1 MEKSFYNKIVK
12 AIVVSMALSGLL
24 MGCSSTDPVA
34 TVGDA
39 KITEEELTDSLVM
52 QYGAEVLDILISNKI
67 VELEAEKAKI
77 TVTDDEI
84 EDEYKT
90 YIDYYGNEETLTK
103 TLESYGMSAD
113 KFRDELQSSILTEK
127 VLASTIKITDNEL
140 KTFFEDNKANYATAE
155 QVEASHIVV
164 EDEATANKVVEQL
177 NAGEEFAILAAQYST
192 DSSSS
197 ENGGELGRFGRG
209 AMENEFEDAAF
220 GLEVGE
226 ISKPVKTQEGFHIIK
241 VTDKV
246 EAKDAVYDDF
256 KEKVYEDLMN
266 QKMTEEYPTWLEEK
280 KEEFRIVNYL
290 QNNGAEKISGEK

>member
-1 MEKSFYNKIVK
+1 
-12 AIVVSMALSGLL
+12 MALTGLL

-77 TVTDDEI
+77 SVTNDEI
-84 EDEYKT
+84 EEEYKT

-103 TLESYGMSAD
+103 TLESYGMSTD

-140 KTFFEDNKANYATAE
+140 EMFFEENKANYTTVE

-177 NAGEEFAILAAQYST
+177 NAGEEFAKLAEQYST

-209 AMENEFEDAAF
+209 AMEGEFEEIFEQRKCTISRIGGDEF
-220 GLEVGE
+220 MIYVPGLTDREE
-226 ISKPVKTQEGFHIIK
+226 I
-241 VTDKV
+241 
-246 EAKDAVYDDF
+246 
-256 KEKVYEDLMN
+256 EKVSERIIGRLDSKMSRSGLPTIIGTSIGVAINEGYETAFD
-266 QKMTEEYPTWLEEK
+266 KWYK
-280 KEEFRIVNYL
+280 KVDSALYYAKEHGKNDY
-290 QNNGAEKISGEK
+290 KIYE

>member
-1 MEKSFYNKIVK
+1 MGKSFHNKIVK

-77 TVTDDEI
+77 SVTDGEI
-84 EDEYKT
+84 EEEYKT

-140 KTFFEDNKANYATAE
+140 EMFFEENKANYATVE
-155 QVEASHIVV
+155 QVEASHIAV
-164 EDEATANKVVEQL
+164 EDEATANKVVEHL
-177 NAGEEFAILAAQYST
+177 NAGEEFAELAAQYST

-209 AMENEFEDAAF
+209 AMEREFEDVAF

-226 ISKPVKTQEGFHIIK
+226 ISKPVKTEEGFHIIK

-246 EAKDAVYDDF
+246 EAKEAVYDDF
-256 KEKVYEDLMN
+256 KEKVYEELMN
-266 QKMTEEYPTWLEEK
+266 QKMTEEYPAWLEEK
-280 KEEFRIVNYL
+280 KEEYQIVNYL
-290 QNNGAEKISGEK
+290 QSKRTEKSSG

>member
-1 MEKSFYNKIVK
+1 MGKSFHNKIVK

-77 TVTDDEI
+77 SVTDDEI
-84 EDEYKT
+84 EEEYKT

-127 VLASTIKITDNEL
+127 VLASTIKITDKEL
-140 KTFFEDNKANYATAE
+140 EMFFEENKANYATVE
-155 QVEASHIVV
+155 QVEASHIAV
-164 EDEATANKVVEQL
+164 EDEATANKVVEHL
-177 NAGEEFAILAAQYST
+177 NAGEEFAELAAQYST

-209 AMENEFEDAAF
+209 AMEREFEDVAF

-226 ISKPVKTQEGFHIIK
+226 ISKPVKTEEGFHIIK

-246 EAKDAVYDDF
+246 EAKEAVYDDF
-256 KEKVYEDLMN
+256 KEKVYEELMN
-266 QKMTEEYPTWLEEK
+266 QKMTEEYPAWLEEK
-280 KEEFRIVNYL
+280 KEEYQIVNYL
-290 QNNGAEKISGEK
+290 QSKRTEKSSG